1 MKPELLIALIAGG
14 SLVVVIVGMLILVAR
29 FYRQVNQGQALVINK
44 MKDEPQV
51 TFTGG
56 VVWPIVHRA
65 EVMDISV
72 KTVDIDRRGA
82 EGLICRDN
90 IRADIKVTFFVRVNK
105 TVEDVLKVAQSI
117 GCHRASDKTTLE
129 ELFTAKF
136 AEALKSV
143 GKQLDFDQL
152 YTQREKFRDEI
163 IKIIGRDLN
172 GYALEDAAIDYV
184 EQTPLE
190 SLDPQNILD
199 ADGIRKITDITTKQN
214 IQTNE
219 LKQKERMELGK
230 QNLASDEAIFRY
242 EQQRSEAEAKK
253 NKEVSVAQT
262 QQQNEAH
269 RMRIQE
275 ELQTKLRQE
284 EALTKAQT
292 AEQNRQRDVM
302 LAEQARLRELAVEQV
317 RVSKAREVEDV
328 GRTRAVQESEIERDA
343 EIQGRKRKIAEII
356 RERVSVEKGVAEEE
370 EATKD
375 IRAFAGAKRD
385 KETRITGAEAEAQQG
400 LVKEIKQAE
409 AMEEVA
415 KFQARRRLTLA
426 DAELEAADRDARAK
440 MRLSEGVQAEHAAPG
455 LAEVR
460 VREGEAQAIEKQG
473 LAKVRVREAELSLLE
488 REGKVIGQNIRE
500 KELAE
505 ALGIEQKG
513 LAGVKIKDTEAGA
526 IEKVG
531 HAQATAIRERMLAEA
546 TGREAE
552 AVAIQKKMLA
562 EATGL
567 AEKANAMKALDGA
580 GREHEEFRLKLD
592 VERQVA
598 LETLK
603 TRVEM
608 ADKQAEVL
616 AKALGQ
622 AHINI
627 VGGDGQFFDRF
638 IRAVSLGQAID
649 GAVDHSTVLQGALR
663 DLGKGGGLGKE
674 IAGLVSSGGGSEKA
688 QTLASLISRAMG
700 GKDDALKGKLQA
712 LLEQAKKLGVGDV
725 PPGGG

>member
-1 MKPELLIALIAGG
+1 MKPEILIPLIAGG
-14 SLVVVIVGMLILVAR
+14 IVVLVIIGTLVLVAR
-29 FYRQVNQGQALVINK
+29 FYRQVYQGQALIINK
-44 MKDEPQV
+44 MKGDPEV

-72 KTVDIDRRGA
+72 KTVDIDRRGSD
-82 EGLICRDN
+82 GLICRDN
-90 IRADIKVTFFVRVNK
+90 IRADIRVTFFVRVNK
-105 TVEDVLKVAQSI
+105 TVEDVLKVAQAI
-117 GCHRASDKTTLE
+117 GCTRASDKKTLE

-143 GKQLDFDQL
+143 GKQLDFEQL
-152 YTQREKFRDEI
+152 YTQRETFRDEI

-214 IQTNE
+214 IRTND
-219 LKQKERMELGK
+219 LKQQERMEIGK
-230 QNLASDEAIFRY
+230 QNLGSDEAVFRY

-253 NKEVSVAQT
+253 NKEIAMANA

-269 RMRIQE
+269 RLRIQE
-275 ELQTKLRQE
+275 ELATKLKQE
-284 EALTKAQT
+284 EALTKAQI

-317 RVSKAREVEDV
+317 RVQKARDVEDV
-328 GRTRAVQESEIERDA
+328 GRSRAVQEAEIERDG
-343 EIQGRKRKIAEII
+343 EIQVRRKKIAEVI

-370 EATKD
+370 ELTKD
-375 IRAFAGAKRD
+375 IRAQAGARRE
-385 KETRITGAEAEAQQG
+385 KETRIIGAEGEAQQV
-400 LVKEIKQAE
+400 LVKEIKKAE

-415 KFQARRRLTLA
+415 KYDARRRLTIAEA
-426 DAELEAADRDARAK
+426 DLEAADREARAK
-440 MRLSEGVQAEHAAPG
+440 IRLAEGVQAEHAAQG
-455 LAEVR
+455 LADVR
-460 VREGEAQAIEKQG
+460 VKEGEAQAIEKQG
-473 LAKVRVREAELSLLE
+473 LARVRIREAEVQLLE
-488 REGKVIGQNIRE
+488 REGKVVANNIRE

-505 ALGIEQKG
+505 ATGIEQKG
-513 LAGVKIKDTEAGA
+513 LAAVKIKDTEAAA

-531 HAQATAIRERMLAEA
+531 HAEASAIRERMLAEA
-546 TGREAE
+546 TGHEAE

-562 EATGL
+562 EAVGL
-567 AEKANAMKALDGA
+567 AEKANAMKALDGS
-580 GREHEEFRLKLD
+580 GREHEEFRLRLD
-592 VERQVA
+592 VDKQVA

-603 TRVEM
+603 TRVDV
-608 ADKQAEVL
+608 ADRQAEVL
-616 AKALGQ
+616 AKALAQ

-638 IRAVSLGQAID
+638 IRAVSLGQALD
-649 GAVDHSTVLQGALR
+649 GAVDSSTVLQGALR
-663 DLGKGGGLGKE
+663 DLSGDGRLGKE
-674 IAGLVSSGGGSEKA
+674 LANLVGAGGDKA
-688 QTLASLISRAMG
+688 QTLASLISRAMA
-700 GKDDALKGKLQA
+700 GKDDAVKSKLA
-712 LLEQAKKLGVGDV
+712 SLLDQAKQLGVDKL
-725 PPGGG
+725 PPGS